1 MPKFGLKC
9 FIGSFLLSLV
19 AIFATTKVYLVMSLN
34 DERKSE
40 PLTHITAQNIDLFAS
55 NEEDDP
61 IYEKFNKLNQT
72 QDKVKSND
80 PAKITVVAENKENKK
95 EDIADILYQPDN
107 NEDII
112 LAENENNNVLPLVEK
127 EDVSQALEENNAIS
141 EDESEIS
148 RDNDDEDEVQIADA
162 STAPQFKIPL
172 MHKYSN
178 KKSISVSNEADDS
191 QIALASDNVALKNL
205 GTKNK
210 KAQVHN
216 AEFSATMTAPQAEND
231 DPWEVAE
238 TANRHTGKNAFNAN
252 KKAAETEEEQPVPY
266 KMQKNLLIPI
276 PEDIMNEENLIPQFS
291 SSEENL
297 KLEEELRAQKKLPPK
312 KIAPTI
318 KSGTDDKKS
327 AEDNFDDIDEETSKS
342 LTQSISDWF
351 SGNKSAPKISAKS
364 NKDQNNSIFNKLL
377 GGDKKKSKK
386 DADEDDEDE
395 EQEETKK
402 EVIPTELKL
411 AFQPNRAEISGQ
423 TLEWLHAFAE
433 NVVKY
438 ENVIIEIRISNTAP
452 TILQQ
457 KRLKLLYRIL
467 ANNGVDY
474 EKINIIFTDRE
485 PNSFIIR
492 NVRYATEEEI
502 LAVKKKALERIK
514 KAEKKARKAR
524 EKAMQEAEKER
535 QENLKKADNPWF

>member
-19 AIFATTKVYLVMSLN
+19 AIFATTKAYLVMSLN

-95 EDIADILYQPDN
+95 EDIADILYQPDD
-107 NEDII
+107 NEGII

-148 RDNDDEDEVQIADA
+148 RDKDDEDEVQIADA
-162 STAPQFKIPL
+162 STAPQFKIPH

-327 AEDNFDDIDEETSKS
+327 AEDEFDDIDEETSKS

-364 NKDQNNSIFNKLL
+364 NKDQNNSIFNKR
-377 GGDKKKSKK
+377 KIKW
-386 DADEDDEDE
+386 
-395 EQEETKK
+395 
-402 EVIPTELKL
+402 KL
-411 AFQPNRAEISGQ
+411 
-423 TLEWLHAFAE
+423 
-433 NVVKY
+433 
-438 ENVIIEIRISNTAP
+438 
-452 TILQQ
+452 
-457 KRLKLLYRIL
+457 
-467 ANNGVDY
+467 
-474 EKINIIFTDRE
+474 
-485 PNSFIIR
+485 
-492 NVRYATEEEI
+492 
-502 LAVKKKALERIK
+502 
-514 KAEKKARKAR
+514 
-524 EKAMQEAEKER
+524 
-535 QENLKKADNPWF
+535 

>member
-19 AIFATTKVYLVMSLN
+19 AIFATTKAYLVMSLN

-80 PAKITVVAENKENKK
+80 PAKTTVVAENKENKK
-95 EDIADILYQPDN
+95 EDIADILYQPDD
-107 NEDII
+107 NEGII

-191 QIALASDNVALKNL
+191 QIALASGNIALKNL

-312 KIAPTI
+312 KIVPTI

-327 AEDNFDDIDEETSKS
+327 AEDEFDDIDEETSKS

>member
-19 AIFATTKVYLVMSLN
+19 AIFATTKAYLVMSLN

-107 NEDII
+107 NEGII

-327 AEDNFDDIDEETSKS
+327 AEDEFDDIDEETSKS

>member
-19 AIFATTKVYLVMSLN
+19 AIFATTKAYLVMSLN

-95 EDIADILYQPDN
+95 EDIADILYQPDD
-107 NEDII
+107 NEGII

-276 PEDIMNEENLIPQFS
+276 PEDIMNEENLSPQFS

-327 AEDNFDDIDEETSKS
+327 AEDEFDDIDEETSKS

>member
-327 AEDNFDDIDEETSKS
+327 AEDEFDDIDEETSKS

>member
-19 AIFATTKVYLVMSLN
+19 AIFATTKAYLVMSLN

-95 EDIADILYQPDN
+95 EDIADILYQPDD
-107 NEDII
+107 NEGII

-327 AEDNFDDIDEETSKS
+327 AEDEFDDIDEETSKS